1 MISAVS
7 GISFKGET
15 VNAQDLINSPGQFAT
30 IPQAEVPA
38 DSFEKAGEEEKKKN
52 TGLKVA
58 IGTALVALAAFIGLG
73 VAVHKGKLEHV
84 DIPAEGFFA
93 KTKAHIKNAGAKV
106 GEWAD
111 SCYNWATKL
120 FGREGA
126 KDAKKGADAAQ
137 AGTEAAK

>member
-30 IPQAEVPA
+30 VPQQEMPA
-38 DSFEKAGEEEKKKN
+38 DSFEKAGEEKKKSN

-58 IGTALVALAAFIGLG
+58 IGAAVVALAAFIGLG
-73 VAVHKGKLEHV
+73 YAVRKGHLEHV
-84 DIPAEGFFA
+84 DVPAEGFFA
-93 KTKAHIKNAGAKV
+93 KAGAHIKNAGVKV

-111 SCYNWATKL
+111 SCYTSIMKL
-120 FGREGA
+120 FGKDVA
-126 KDAKKGADAAQ
+126 KDAKKAADAGEA
-137 AGTEAAK
+137 ATEAAK